1 MKADRVHHTGKTL
14 EYLTIIVDEQKF
26 GIPVLQIQ
34 DVLREQKVTRIPLA
48 SPEVAGSLNLRGR
61 IVTAIDVRKR
71 LNVQMEPGAR
81 SMSVV
86 VEYNQELYSLIIDKV
101 GDVIRLEDGLIEKNP
116 GTLDAR
122 WRDISE
128 GVCQLDQELLIIM
141 DVPRLLDSIQARASQ
156 TCGQSA

>member
-1 MKADRVHHTGKTL
+1 MTMKADTVHNTGKTL
-14 EYLTIIVDEQKF
+14 EYLTILVDDQKF

-71 LNVQMEPGAR
+71 LNVKIDPAKR

-101 GDVIRLEDGLIEKNP
+101 GDVLSLDQDRIEKNP
-116 GTLDAR
+116 GTLDSK
-122 WRDISE
+122 WRDISD
-128 GVCQLDQELLIIM
+128 GVCQLDSELLIIM
-141 DVPRLLDSIQARASQ
+141 DVPRLLDSIQARAH
-156 TCGQSA
+156 

>member
-1 MKADRVHHTGKTL
+1 MTMKAENVHQTSKTL
-14 EYLTIIVDEQKF
+14 EYLTILIDDQKF

-71 LNVQMEPGAR
+71 LNVKIDPSKR

-101 GDVIRLEDGLIEKNP
+101 GDVLSLDQNRIEKNP
-116 GTLDAR
+116 GTLDSK
-122 WRDISE
+122 WRDISD
-128 GVCQLDQELLIIM
+128 GVCQLDSELLIIM
-141 DVPRLLDSIQARASQ
+141 DVPRLLDSIQARAS
-156 TCGQSA
+156 

>member
-1 MKADRVHHTGKTL
+1 MTMKAENAHQTSKTL
-14 EYLTIIVDEQKF
+14 EYLTILIDDQKF

-71 LNVQMEPGAR
+71 LNVKIDPSKR

-101 GDVIRLEDGLIEKNP
+101 GDVLSLDQNRIEKNP
-116 GTLDAR
+116 GTLDSK
-122 WRDISE
+122 WRDISD
-128 GVCQLDQELLIIM
+128 GVCQLDSELLIIM
-141 DVPRLLDSIQARASQ
+141 DVPRLLDSIQARAS
-156 TCGQSA
+156 

>member
-1 MKADRVHHTGKTL
+1 MKVENAHQTSKTL
-14 EYLTIIVDEQKF
+14 EYLTILIDDQKF

-71 LNVQMEPGAR
+71 LNVKIDPSKR

-101 GDVIRLEDGLIEKNP
+101 GDVLTLNQDRIEKNP
-116 GTLDAR
+116 GTLDSK
-122 WRDISE
+122 WRDISD
-128 GVCQLDQELLIIM
+128 GVCQLDSELLIIM
-141 DVPRLLDSIQARASQ
+141 DVPRLLDSIQARAS
-156 TCGQSA
+156 

>member
-1 MKADRVHHTGKTL
+1 MKADTVHNTGKTL
-14 EYLTIIVDEQKF
+14 EYLTILVDDQKF

-71 LNVQMEPGAR
+71 LNVKIDPTKR

-101 GDVIRLEDGLIEKNP
+101 GDVLSLDQDRIEKNP
-116 GTLDAR
+116 GTLDSK
-122 WRDISE
+122 WRDISD
-128 GVCQLDQELLIIM
+128 GVCQLDSELLIIM
-141 DVPRLLDSIQARASQ
+141 DVPRLLDSIQARAH
-156 TCGQSA
+156 

>member
-1 MKADRVHHTGKTL
+1 MKADTAHNTGKTL
-14 EYLTIIVDEQKF
+14 EYLTILVDDQKF

-71 LNVQMEPGAR
+71 LNVKIDPTKR

-101 GDVIRLEDGLIEKNP
+101 GDVLSLDQDRIEKNP
-116 GTLDAR
+116 GTLDSK
-122 WRDISE
+122 WRDISD
-128 GVCQLDQELLIIM
+128 GVCQLDSELLIIM
-141 DVPRLLDSIQARASQ
+141 DVPRLLDSIQARAH
-156 TCGQSA
+156 

>member
-1 MKADRVHHTGKTL
+1 MTMKAETVLNMSKTL
-14 EYLTIIVDEQKF
+14 EYLTVIIDEQKF

-34 DVLREQKVTRIPLA
+34 DVLREQRVTRIPLA

-71 LNVQMEPGAR
+71 LNVKIKPDAR

-101 GDVIRLEDGLIEKNP
+101 GDVLGLDEDRIEKNP
-116 GTLDAR
+116 GTLNAK
-122 WRDISE
+122 WRDISD
-128 GVCQLDQELLIIM
+128 GVCQLDNELLIIM
-141 DVPRLLDSIQARASQ
+141 DVPRLLDSIQAHAS
-156 TCGQSA
+156 